1 MMRGA
6 VPDLRLI
13 IVTDS
18 RLAAPRSVSATVRA
32 ALAAGAPAIQLR
44 DKAAAPRDIA
54 QLARSLLPDVRTAG
68 ALLIINDRTDIA
80 LACGADGVHVGP
92 DDLPVADIRRVA
104 PPDFLIGFSTD
115 NPDVARAAEQAG
127 ASYIGCGAVFGT
139 STKAE
144 ANDERI
150 GTERLDQVARAVRI
164 PVIAI
169 GGIDLSNIAEVRKTA
184 AAGVAVV
191 RAVMCA
197 PEPGAVVTGLLDCW

>member
-6 VPDLRLI
+6 APDLRLI
-13 IVTDS
+13 VVTDS
-18 RLAAPRSVSATVRA
+18 RLAAPASIATVVRA

-44 DKAAAPRDIA
+44 DKAATPREIA
-54 QLARSLLPDVRTAG
+54 QLARSLIPDIRTAG
-68 ALLIINDRTDIA
+68 ALLLINDRTDIA

-92 DDLPVADIRRVA
+92 DDLPVADIRRIV

-115 NPDVARAAEQAG
+115 DPDTARAAEQAG

-139 STKAE
+139 STKAGT
-144 ANDERI
+144 NDERI
-150 GTERLDQVARAVRI
+150 GTGRLDQVARAVRI

-169 GGIDLSNIAEVRKTA
+169 GGIDLSNIAEVRQTA

-191 RAVMCA
+191 GAVMRA
-197 PEPGAVVTGLLDCW
+197 PEPGAVVASLLDCW

>member
-1 MMRGA
+1 MRGA
-6 VPDLRLI
+6 APDLRLI
-13 IVTDS
+13 VVTDS
-18 RLAAPRSVSATVRA
+18 QLAAPRSVSAIVRA

-44 DKAAAPRDIA
+44 DKAAAPREIA

-68 ALLIINDRTDIA
+68 ALLLINDRTDIA

-92 DDLPVADIRRVA
+92 DDLPVADIRRIA

-115 NPDVARAAEQAG
+115 DPDAARAAEQAG

-139 STKAE
+139 STKTE
-144 ANDERI
+144 ASGERI
-150 GTERLDQVARAVRI
+150 GTGRLDQVARAVRI

-184 AAGVAVV
+184 AAGAAVV
-191 RAVMCA
+191 GAVMRA
-197 PEPGAVVTGLLDCW
+197 PEPGAVVASLLDCW